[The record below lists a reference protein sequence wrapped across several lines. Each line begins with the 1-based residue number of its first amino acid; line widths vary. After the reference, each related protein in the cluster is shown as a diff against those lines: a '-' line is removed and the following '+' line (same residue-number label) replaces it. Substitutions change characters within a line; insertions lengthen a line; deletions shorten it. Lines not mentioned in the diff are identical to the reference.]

1 MLFKEK
7 MYLSNCDSVRGLSN
21 DEIRKRFL
29 IGLVFGNGVILSPN
43 ILFDTK
49 GLNQVL
55 EQKNVIKF
63 LNEEGYGN
71 FIIRGM
77 NIENINSFADYFE
90 KLPSN
95 YKISNLNGIE
105 KGELTRSQLQYI
117 GNNIK
122 YIDKIIQNI
131 KPVYQNALIQKD
143 SLSKEIFKRISID
156 YFDDDEKF
164 NKFLLESE
172 KLVSRS
178 EWYTFLNIFLKGNE
192 TKINSIKSEI
202 IDPAYNSLF
211 INNSESF
218 IQDNIKV
225 LDKIPEKILSGMVT
239 INSLKNEIE
248 LIEYPL
254 KAFEIVTTI
263 GTTEL
268 FKIITD
274 EALSYIEDK
283 ATEKG
288 ISFFSRKNWFGLYPI
303 LKNKLGLEIKC

>member
-77 NIENINSFADYFE
+77 NIENINSFSDYFE

-218 IQDNIKV
+218 IQDNINV

-283 ATEKG
+283 ATEKS
-288 ISFFSRKNWFGLYPI
+288 ISFLSRKNWFGLYPI

>member
-77 NIENINSFADYFE
+77 NIENINSFSDYFE

-143 SLSKEIFKRISID
+143 SLTKEIFKRISID

-288 ISFFSRKNWFGLYPI
+288 ISFLSRKNWFGLYPI

>member
-77 NIENINSFADYFE
+77 NIENINSFSDYFE

-122 YIDKIIQNI
+122 YIDKIVQNI

>member
-1 MLFKEK
+1 VLFKEK

-117 GNNIK
+117 GNKIK

-143 SLSKEIFKRISID
+143 SLTKEIFKRISID

-218 IQDNIKV
+218 IQDNINV

-288 ISFFSRKNWFGLYPI
+288 ISFLSRKNWFGLYPI

>member
-1 MLFKEK
+1 M
-7 MYLSNCDSVRGLSN
+7 G
-21 DEIRKRFL
+21 
-29 IGLVFGNGVILSPN
+29 
-43 ILFDTK
+43 
-49 GLNQVL
+49 L
-55 EQKNVIKF
+55 EQYYH
-63 LNEEGYGN
+63 L
-71 FIIRGM
+71 
-77 NIENINSFADYFE
+77 
-90 KLPSN
+90 
-95 YKISNLNGIE
+95 IS
-105 KGELTRSQLQYI
+105 K
-117 GNNIK
+117 
-122 YIDKIIQNI
+122 
-131 KPVYQNALIQKD
+131 
-143 SLSKEIFKRISID
+143 LSKEIFKRISID

-288 ISFFSRKNWFGLYPI
+288 ISFLSRKNWFGLYPI

>member
-77 NIENINSFADYFE
+77 NIENINSFSDYFE

>member
-143 SLSKEIFKRISID
+143 SLTKEIFKRISID

-178 EWYTFLNIFLKGNE
+178 EWYTFLNKFLKGNE

-218 IQDNIKV
+218 IQDNINV

-288 ISFFSRKNWFGLYPI
+288 ISFLSRKNWFGLYPI

>member
-218 IQDNIKV
+218 IQDNINV

-288 ISFFSRKNWFGLYPI
+288 ISFLSRKNWFGLYPI

>member
-55 EQKNVIKF
+55 EQKKVIKF

-143 SLSKEIFKRISID
+143 SLTKEIFKRISID

-218 IQDNIKV
+218 IQDNINV

-288 ISFFSRKNWFGLYPI
+288 ISFLSRKNWFGLYPI
-303 LKNKLGLEIKC
+303 LQNKLGLEIKC

>member
-143 SLSKEIFKRISID
+143 SLTKEIFKRISID

-218 IQDNIKV
+218 IQDNINV

-248 LIEYPL
+248 LIQYPL

-288 ISFFSRKNWFGLYPI
+288 ISFLSRKNWFGLYPI

>member
-288 ISFFSRKNWFGLYPI
+288 ISFLSRKNWFGLYPI

>member
-143 SLSKEIFKRISID
+143 SLTKEIFKRISID

-218 IQDNIKV
+218 IQDNINV

-288 ISFFSRKNWFGLYPI
+288 ISFLSRKNWFGLYPI

>member
-77 NIENINSFADYFE
+77 NIENINSFSDYFE

-218 IQDNIKV
+218 IQDNINV

-288 ISFFSRKNWFGLYPI
+288 ISFLSRKNWFGLYPI

>member
-218 IQDNIKV
+218 IQDNINV

-288 ISFFSRKNWFGLYPI
+288 ISFFSRKNWFGLYTI

>member
-178 EWYTFLNIFLKGNE
+178 EWYTFLNIFLKGNK

-218 IQDNIKV
+218 IQDNINV
-225 LDKIPEKILSGMVT
+225 LDKIPEKILSGIVT

-254 KAFEIVTTI
+254 KAFEIVTTV

-288 ISFFSRKNWFGLYPI
+288 ISFLSRKNWFGLYPI
-303 LKNKLGLEIKC
+303 LQNKLGLEIKC

>member
-29 IGLVFGNGVILSPN
+29 IGLVFGNGIILSPN

-49 GLNQVL
+49 GINQVL
-55 EQKNVIKF
+55 EQKNIIKF

-77 NIENINSFADYFE
+77 NIENMNSFSDYFDQ
-90 KLPSN
+90 LPSN
-95 YKISNLNGIE
+95 YKISSLNGVD

-117 GNNIK
+117 KNNIK
-122 YIDKIIQNI
+122 NIDKIIKNV
-131 KPVYQNALIQKD
+131 KPIYQNAIINKD
-143 SLSKEIFKRISID
+143 SLSNEIFKRVSIN
-156 YFDDDEKF
+156 YFDNEEEF

-178 EWYTFLNIFLKGNE
+178 EWYTFLNTFLKNNE
-192 TKINSIKSEI
+192 TRINSLKSEI

-211 INNSESF
+211 INHSESF
-218 IQDNIKV
+218 IQDNINV

-274 EALSYIEDK
+274 EALNYIENK
-283 ATEKG
+283 VTEKG
-288 ISFFSRKNWFGLYPI
+288 ISLLSRKNWFGLYPI
-303 LKNKLGLEIKC
+303 LKKKLGLEIKC

>member
-143 SLSKEIFKRISID
+143 SLTKEIFKRISID

-218 IQDNIKV
+218 IQDNINV

-283 ATEKG
+283 ATGKG
-288 ISFFSRKNWFGLYPI
+288 ISFLSRKNWFGLYPI
-303 LKNKLGLEIKC
+303 LQNKLGLEIKC

>member
-143 SLSKEIFKRISID
+143 SLTKEIFKRISID

-218 IQDNIKV
+218 IQDNINV

-288 ISFFSRKNWFGLYPI
+288 ISFLSRKNWFGLYPI
-303 LKNKLGLEIKC
+303 LQNKLGLEIKC

>member
-117 GNNIK
+117 ENNIK

-218 IQDNIKV
+218 IQDNINV

-283 ATEKG
+283 ATGKG
-288 ISFFSRKNWFGLYPI
+288 ISFLSRKNWFGLYPI
-303 LKNKLGLEIKC
+303 LQNKLGLEIKC

>member
-218 IQDNIKV
+218 IQDNINV

-283 ATEKG
+283 ATGKG
-288 ISFFSRKNWFGLYPI
+288 ISFLSRKNWFGLYPI
-303 LKNKLGLEIKC
+303 LQNKLGLEIKC

>member
-117 GNNIK
+117 ENNIK

-218 IQDNIKV
+218 IQDNINV

-288 ISFFSRKNWFGLYPI
+288 ISFLSRKNWFGLYPI

>member
-218 IQDNIKV
+218 IQDNINV

>member
-218 IQDNIKV
+218 IQDNINV

-283 ATEKG
+283 ATGKG
-288 ISFFSRKNWFGLYPI
+288 ISFLSRKNWFGLYPI

>member
-143 SLSKEIFKRISID
+143 SLTKEIFKRISID

-218 IQDNIKV
+218 IQDNINV

>member
-1 MLFKEK
+1 VLFKEK

-77 NIENINSFADYFE
+77 NIENINSFSDYFE

-288 ISFFSRKNWFGLYPI
+288 ISFLSRKNWFGLYPI

>member
-7 MYLSNCDSVRGLSN
+7 IYLSNCDSVRGLSN

-288 ISFFSRKNWFGLYPI
+288 ISFLSRKNWFGLYPI

>member
-77 NIENINSFADYFE
+77 NIENINSFSDYFE

-283 ATEKG
+283 ATEKS
-288 ISFFSRKNWFGLYPI
+288 ISFLSRKNWFGLYPI

>member
-1 MLFKEK
+1 VLFKEK

-143 SLSKEIFKRISID
+143 SLTKEIFKRISID

-218 IQDNIKV
+218 IQDNINV

-288 ISFFSRKNWFGLYPI
+288 ISFLSRKNWFGLYPI

>member
-77 NIENINSFADYFE
+77 NIENINSFSDYFE

-122 YIDKIIQNI
+122 YIDKIVQNI

-218 IQDNIKV
+218 IQDNINV

-288 ISFFSRKNWFGLYPI
+288 ISFLSRKNWFGLYPI